1 MVSLLGEC
9 GFKPNTPFMEFPS
22 CFIKVLYAMSSKES
36 IVFISFYKKIW
47 PYNGA
52 ITALWQNQI
61 IVIVC
66 SIFLTCLNKVQ
77 CFVNGGFYPQQRLI
91 NFEKNIKNR
100 YFLCHVFPLHLLTY
114 LLPVVTV
121 EMKISKS
128 FLEVSILHYVHQ
140 IGYICIVISH
150 KCFWIAEWLYSSF
163 LMCPVLHVDSDLRSN
178 FFSP

>member
-91 NFEKNIKNR
+91 NFEKNIKTDTSCVMSSHCT
-100 YFLCHVFPLHLLTY
+100 YLLTY
-114 LLPVVTV
+114 
-121 EMKISKS
+121 
-128 FLEVSILHYVHQ
+128 F
-140 IGYICIVISH
+140 
-150 KCFWIAEWLYSSF
+150 
-163 LMCPVLHVDSDLRSN
+163 LRSRSRWKSASL
-178 FFSP
+178 FLRFPSSITFTKSGISVSLSLTSVSG

>member
-22 CFIKVLYAMSSKES
+22 CFIKVLHAMSSKES

-47 PYNGA
+47 RYNGA

-66 SIFLTCLNKVQ
+66 SIFLTCLNKVW

-91 NFEKNIKNR
+91 NFEKKHKKQI
-100 YFLCHVFPLHLLTY
+100 LLVSCLPIVLTY
-114 LLPVVTV
+114 LLSAVTV
-121 EMKISKS
+121 EMKTSKS
-128 FLEVSILHYVHQ
+128 FPEVTILHYVHQ
-140 IGYICIVISH
+140 IWYNCIVISH
-150 KCFWIAEWLYSSF
+150 KCFWIAEWLSSSF
-163 LMCPVLHVDSDLRSN
+163 LMCPLLHVDSDLRSD